1 MAKLQPTVAPEW
13 RVACWHNS
21 NESLTLASLRGKVVV
36 LHAFQM
42 LCPGCVS
49 HGLPQ
54 AQRIHDMFDRAD
66 VAVIGLHTVFEHHAA
81 MAPPALEAF
90 IHEYRWSFPIGVDQ
104 PDDPDGL
111 PHTMRTYAM
120 RGTPSLIL
128 IDRAGQ
134 MRKHDFGRQ
143 DDLRVGAEIA
153 FLVSERAGLRD
164 GVVAGGITSAAACAP
179 DGCPV

>member
-1 MAKLQPTVAPEW
+1 MAKPQPSLAPEW
-13 RVACWHNS
+13 RVARWFNTDENPS
-21 NESLTLASLRGKVVV
+21 LASLRGRVVV

-54 AQRIHDMFDRAD
+54 AQRIHDMFDAAD
-66 VAVIGLHTVFEHHAA
+66 VAVIGLHTVFEHHGV
-81 MAPPALEAF
+81 MTPPALEAF
-90 IHEYRWSFPIGVDQ
+90 IHEYRWSFPIGVDL
-104 PDDPDGL
+104 PDDPAGL

-128 IDRAGQ
+128 IDRAGVL
-134 MRKHDFGRQ
+134 RKNSFGRE

-153 FLVSERAGLRD
+153 FLVSEKSERRQSAAPASGP
-164 GVVAGGITSAAACAP
+164 SAAACTP